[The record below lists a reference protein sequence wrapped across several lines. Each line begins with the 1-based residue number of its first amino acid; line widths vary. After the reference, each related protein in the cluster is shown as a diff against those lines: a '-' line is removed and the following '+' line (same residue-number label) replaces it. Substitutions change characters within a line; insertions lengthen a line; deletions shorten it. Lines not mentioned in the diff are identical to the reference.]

1 MRRPSGSRRNPG
13 SAAVGGE
20 SEIERRNQ
28 RPGAPGVEP
37 GRVYAARRPGFVPA
51 SAPGRR
57 AADERSRRHPDSRR
71 PSESRRR
78 SGYSEIERSQ
88 NQRLGAPNGELRRE
102 SAPPAGRVR
111 PGAGI
116 TSGSGEGT
124 LAPLAVPTIFPATLP
139 VASLSG
145 KRAGSRGVRAET
157 ATETTIRDGRRR
169 TRTLSRFA
177 RRPGSVPASV
187 PGRRTPTIDRAVLP
201 GSPDHSKG
209 AAVVGIPRS
218 NSRRINDLE
227 REMANSGA
235 VPPRSPARGHP
246 GAGITSGSGE
256 VTLAPLASR
265 RSSPRP
271 FRSRRSPGSAA
282 GRGVFEW
289 KPPRRPRFAM
299 ADGEPGRCS
308 AFARRSGSVPASVP
322 GFRTR
327 PKDRAVF
334 PVHGIIRGALP

>member
-187 PGRRTPTIDRAVLP
+187 PGRRAPTKDRAVLP
-201 GSPDHSKG
+201 GPPDHFEGRCRSGYSK
-209 AAVVGIPRS
+209 IERS
-218 NSRRINDLE
+218 QNQRLGVLSAELRRGSASL
-227 REMANSGA
+227 AGPG
-235 VPPRSPARGHP
+235 PPRRGVHL
-246 GAGITSGSGE
+246 GSGE
-256 VTLAPLASR
+256 GTLAPLASR

-271 FRSRRSPGSAA
+271 FRSRSRRSPGSAA
-282 GRGVFEW
+282 GRGMFEW
-289 KPPRRPRFAM
+289 KHHGDHDSRWPTENPDAVPLRPAARLRPRVGAG
-299 ADGEPGRCS
+299 APDAAERSRGPPG
-308 AFARRSGSVPASVP
+308 
-322 GFRTR
+322 
-327 PKDRAVF
+327 
-334 PVHGIIRGALP
+334 